1 MLDPDFKKKIANTI
15 SRYELKCDSLKVEID
30 TLKNALEQLV
40 IAPGSSCE
48 YSSYFL
54 QFRNQ
59 LDGEFEPAQIR
70 QKVKHLS
77 ELLGKIQ
84 KKKKDKS
91 QAVISLL
98 GQSLESLST
107 ISHRPSQAR
116 ALSKLHKMLQSETEV
131 HVFLAHFNETLTQA
145 LAALVKEM
153 DELNRTASKATHT
166 NVAPEIS
173 SRVNDS
179 LQQLLNHLFIP
190 QSLEDKKEYIKNSLE
205 QKLNGEALSTVIDGL
220 TELVVDAF
228 NVEQNRFKGFLQE
241 LTNQLHDFDSFLTS
255 AAATTNNDTK
265 ASCLL
270 EDDIKNDILQIQ
282 NHLDTSKT
290 IDELSSKINQNL
302 AAIGSRIKEY
312 REHKEVAES
321 QYMQEINRLHV
332 QLSESECRARE
343 INELITMQKY
353 RINHDSLTGL
363 PNRESYE
370 EHLYDSMQAWQR
382 AGAGFSL
389 AVGDIDHFKRINDN
403 FGHLAGDKVLKKVAL
418 LLKSA
423 IREHDFIA
431 RIGGE
436 EFVLIFNQ
444 TTSDIALPILQQL
457 RQLIEEC
464 QFFYHEHKVEVTIS
478 FGLTSVITH
487 DDAESIFIRAD
498 NAMYKAKNSGRNCIE
513 II

>member
-1 MLDPDFKKKIANTI
+1 MMDPDFKKKIVNTI
-15 SRYELKCDSLKVEID
+15 SRYELKCDSLQAEID

-40 IAPGSSCE
+40 ITPGSSSE

-54 QFRNQ
+54 QLRSQ
-59 LDGEFEPAQIR
+59 LDGEFEPALIN
-70 QKVKHLS
+70 QKVKHLT
-77 ELLGKIQ
+77 ELLTKLQ
-84 KKKKDKS
+84 KKNKDKS
-91 QAVISLL
+91 QTVTNLL

-107 ISHRPSQAR
+107 ISHRSSQAR
-116 ALSKLHKMLQSETEV
+116 ALSKLQKMLQSETEL
-131 HVFLAHFNETLTQA
+131 HVFLTHFNEILTQT
-145 LAALVKEM
+145 LASVVKEM
-153 DELNRTASKATHT
+153 NELSRTPSKATHRD
-166 NVAPEIS
+166 VATEIT

-179 LQQLLNHLFIP
+179 LQHLLNHLFIP
-190 QSLEDKKEYIKNSLE
+190 QSLEDKKEYIKNTLE
-205 QKLNGEALSTVIDGL
+205 QPLNDEVLTSVIDGL

-241 LTNQLHDFDSFLTS
+241 LTNQLHDFDDFLSSS
-255 AAATTNNDTK
+255 AVATNNDTK

-270 EDDIKNDILQIQ
+270 EDDITNDILQIQ

-290 IDELSSKINQNL
+290 IEDLSSKINQNL
-302 AAIGSRIKEY
+302 AVIGSRIKGY

-321 QYMQEINRLHV
+321 QYQQEINRLHGK
-332 QLSESECRARE
+332 LSESECRARE
-343 INELITMQKY
+343 INELITTQKY

-370 EHLYDSMQAWQR
+370 ERIYDSMQAWQR
-382 AGAGFSL
+382 AGACFSL
-389 AVGDIDHFKRINDN
+389 AVGDIDHFKRINDT

-418 LLKSA
+418 LLKSV

-444 TTSDIALPILQQL
+444 TTSDTAFPILEQL

-498 NAMYKAKNSGRNCIE
+498 NAMYKAKNSGRNRIE